1 MRLPLPCF
9 LVSSASIPQTEI
21 SHSTGVKIRAALLL
35 VGWLPVNLLCTGV
48 QDSHTKHTPTYALSL
63 TVHETC
69 SFNWLHEWLS
79 AQIMLSGKQENVEFP
94 KKKTLHKL
102 KSSSYVSPQ
111 CTKAVALNLWASD
124 RMCLIRPRT
133 SIPWW
138 AASSISKL
146 KDTDPRVTEKSTETN
161 IIAFLNPFQGRLALL
176 PQNIVFIKSTTTSV
190 ASVSSG
196 GSSPRLY
203 TTVNKWIDH

>member
-102 KSSSYVSPQ
+102 KSSSLLRQSSVYKSSSPESVSLRQNVPYQ
-111 CTKAVALNLWASD
+111 AKNINTMMGCILHFQTQRHRSKSYWEVNRNKHHCIPKPFSRKACT
-124 RMCLIRPRT
+124 P
-133 SIPWW
+133 
-138 AASSISKL
+138 
-146 KDTDPRVTEKSTETN
+146 STEHCLHQVN
-161 IIAFLNPFQGRLALL
+161 NHFSRLCL
-176 PQNIVFIKSTTTSV
+176 FW
-190 ASVSSG
+190 
-196 GSSPRLY
+196 R
-203 TTVNKWIDH
+203 